1 MLIVCVL
8 LRNISDD
15 MRTRA
20 ELFQKSCG
28 PMPKR
33 SVLKKAMGCTDNS
46 DNRRLRRVVTSF
58 LTKYL
63 GDFKAFRDYDYAV
76 VLYPLVKLTWQYM
89 NREKLH
95 GRQKWTRETT
105 HHVVHASLGD
115 GRRNERNRPKQDKK
129 RADKRA
135 EAKRRQQDAAQQKP
149 FDRDTAVL
157 HGGDSGKVIQHGTL
171 SLLLYIFLAIFTL
184 TVVPTE
190 TTPLP
195 MPAVLPSQ
203 VFADQASTPAGT
215 TQNPGAGDMLV
226 CSSPPVQPAGGNSPP
241 CEVFATPSPTEATPI
256 AAMENPAPLNED
268 TLPHSQDVCLP
279 FLCCKLNANRILYAR
294 Y

>member
-1 MLIVCVL
+1 MCVL

-15 MRTRA
+15 TRTRA

-46 DNRRLRRVVTSF
+46 DNRRLRRVVTGF

-76 VLYPLVKLTWQYM
+76 VLYPLIKLTWQYM

-95 GRQKWTRETT
+95 GRQEWTRETT

-115 GRRNERNRPKQDKK
+115 GRRNERNKPKQDKK

-135 EAKRRQQDAAQQKP
+135 KERRRREEAGQLQS
-149 FDRDTAVL
+149 FDKNTAVL
-157 HGGDSGKVIQHGTL
+157 NEGDSGTSIRNGTL
-171 SLLLYIFLAIFTL
+171 SLLLYFFLAILTL
-184 TVVPTE
+184 TVLLQQRPHRY
-190 TTPLP
+190 
-195 MPAVLPSQ
+195 
-203 VFADQASTPAGT
+203 
-215 TQNPGAGDMLV
+215 
-226 CSSPPVQPAGGNSPP
+226 P
-241 CEVFATPSPTEATPI
+241 C
-256 AAMENPAPLNED
+256 LQYC
-268 TLPHSQDVCLP
+268 PHSYFQIQP
-279 FLCCKLNANRILYAR
+279 
-294 Y
+294 